1 MISGLEN
8 MFIQEGGKQQNQR
21 NQSYGGKRRR
31 SRGKGTR
38 RRGKGRGKRTRRH

>member
-1 MISGLEN
+1 MISVLEN

-31 SRGKGTR
+31 SRGTR
-38 RRGKGRGKRTRRH
+38 RRGKGRGRRTRRH